1 MDERPERTRSPRA
14 WLWAALAGLVF
25 FWLLG
30 PSAFRDAIPL
40 WLPFLVALGLEIAFV
55 ASALRET
62 GRRSPDR
69 LPQPIDRERF
79 GYPSEPA
86 GAPIDDLGDAT
97 EPPPERAEPS
107 PSARPGIRGAL
118 LGVATLAALAALAWA
133 AESRSRWSSL
143 EREARATLEERLS
156 SEASRIAGKPVTIR
170 CDEERAH
177 VGGAQRIEGVARVGG
192 TRAYLAPER
201 CHDLYRLAFR
211 GEVVGGRTA
220 RALVVLAHE
229 AWHLRGVGEEG
240 EAECYALQSGVE
252 LGERLGLSEETARR
266 MMRQQLVENAL
277 RGLGSAQ
284 YRVPP
289 ECRNGG
295 RLDLDPRDARF
306 P

>member
-14 WLWAALAGLVF
+14 WLWAALAAFVF
-25 FWLLG
+25 LWLLG

-69 LPQPIDRERF
+69 LPQPIDRARF
-79 GYPSEPA
+79 GYPSQPA
-86 GAPIDDLGDAT
+86 GTAIDDAEAQT
-97 EPPPERAEPS
+97 ETPAERAEPS
-107 PSARPGIRGAL
+107 ASALPGVRGAL
-118 LGVATLAALAALAWA
+118 LGGAALAALAALAWA
-133 AESRSRWSSL
+133 AESRGRWSSL
-143 EREARATLEERLS
+143 EREARAALEERLS
-156 SEASRIAGKPVTIR
+156 TEASRIAGKPVTIR

-177 VGGAQRIEGVARVGG
+177 VGGAQWIEGVARVGG

-220 RALVVLAHE
+220 RAIVVLAHE
-229 AWHLRGVGEEG
+229 AWHLHGVSDEG
-240 EAECYALQSGVE
+240 ETECYALQSGVE
-252 LGERLGLSEETARR
+252 LGERLGLSEEVARR

-277 RGLGSAQ
+277 RDLGSAQ
-284 YRVPP
+284 YRVPA
-289 ECRNGG
+289 ECRDGG
-295 RLDLDPRDARF
+295 RLDLDSDDARF